1 MDYFLVNHNRDLFD
15 VFNPILNYDISIS
28 NLTFNLI
35 KTLKLATKQECA
47 KECSLERK
55 CILILT
61 KENKCNLYNK
71 IDYADFV
78 PSPGSA
84 VLMKKYIDDMSSIN
98 ANLINHWPFN
108 NNLDDIIGGSH
119 MINGIN
125 YVFSTDRLNTPYS
138 AVYLNNG
145 YIQLPDGIYF
155 DGDFTISVWVKVR
168 THRYCSRI
176 VDFGG
181 TAHQDNVCFGLGG
194 MKSLQILLL
203 ENTI

>member
-1 MDYFLVNHNRDLFD
+1 MFD
-15 VFNPILNYDISIS
+15 VFNPIYNYDVSAS

-35 KTLKLATKQECA
+35 KSLPLGARQECA

-55 CILILT
+55 CVLVLT
-61 KENKCNLYNK
+61 KSNQCNLYNK
-71 IDYADFV
+71 IDYANFV
-78 PSPGSA
+78 SSPGSV
-84 VLMKKYIDDMSSIN
+84 VLLTKYIDDMSSIN

-108 NNLDDIIGGSH
+108 NNLNDIIGGSH

-138 AVYLNNG
+138 AVYLNDG
-145 YIQLPDGIYF
+145 YIQIPDGIYF
-155 DGDFTISVWVKVR
+155 NGDFTISVWVKIH

-181 TAHQDNVCFGLGG
+181 TARTDNVCFGLGG
-194 MKSLQILLL
+194 ILNLIL
-203 ENTI
+203 YNL